1 MKMRSRALFLSS
13 LVSASIAV
21 ASTPAAPTTPLACA
35 AGKPTAASYTWDF
48 KGEANAIFKDV
59 ESDARKAMYQADQ
72 LRSFE
77 MDPNISPESQAML
90 LDNMKQEIND
100 IEAKLCR
107 LGTIRR
113 VLAPWQRKVVD
124 DIASTA
130 PLMVDNETDAIELC
144 THNPQELRFPIFW
157 RYSKNLYDESR
168 TLTRTAGDAV
178 KFASVSQEYR
188 NLGHELG
195 ARGAS

>member
-1 MKMRSRALFLSS
+1 MRISTIFLSG
-13 LVSASIAV
+13 LLSAALAM
-21 ASTPAAPTTPLACA
+21 ASVPTSAPATHACA
-35 AGKPTAASYTWDF
+35 VGKPTAASYTWDF
-48 KGEANAIFKDV
+48 KGEANVIFQEV
-59 ESDARKAMYQADQ
+59 EADARQVMNQADRLQ
-72 LRSFE
+72 SFE
-77 MDPNISPESQAML
+77 MDPNISRETQAIL
-90 LDNMKQEIND
+90 LNDMKQEINY

-124 DIASTA
+124 EIASTA

-144 THNPQELRFPIFW
+144 NHTPQELKFPIFW

-168 TLTRTAGDAV
+168 TLTRSAGDAV
-178 KFASVSQEYR
+178 KFAGVSQEYR